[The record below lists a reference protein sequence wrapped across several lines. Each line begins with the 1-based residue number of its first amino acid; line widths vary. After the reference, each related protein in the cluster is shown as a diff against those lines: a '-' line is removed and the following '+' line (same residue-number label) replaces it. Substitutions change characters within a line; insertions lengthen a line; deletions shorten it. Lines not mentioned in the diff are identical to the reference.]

1 MNQFAAHSLKAAAMV
16 AKAGDQF
23 DSRPTG
29 SWFDS
34 MSTGSSSVTGNVYLE
49 PNLSAVNADIVD
61 TWLQP
66 NCVEVVG
73 DTCYL
78 GS

>member
-1 MNQFAAHSLKAAAMV
+1 MTGIPYL
-16 AKAGDQF
+16 
-23 DSRPTG
+23 DS
-29 SWFDS
+29 
-34 MSTGSSSVTGNVYLE
+34 Y
-49 PNLSAVNADIVD
+49 LSAVNADIVD

>member
-1 MNQFAAHSLKAAAMV
+1 MNKFAAH
-16 AKAGDQF
+16 
-23 DSRPTG
+23 
-29 SWFDS
+29 
-34 MSTGSSSVTGNVYLE
+34 
-49 PNLSAVNADIVD
+49 IVD